1 MDFPAK
7 LKQILF
13 LDIETVS
20 CVSSYHHMDNRL
32 KPLWE
37 RKASYLD
44 KETDKETLFFE
55 KAGIYAEFGKIIT
68 ISIGSFFQ
76 NQTSELCFKVKSFY
90 GDDEKIVLKEFNDLI
105 SKFDQRRL
113 VLCAHNGKEFDF
125 PYICRR
131 MLING
136 IEIPEVLRI
145 SGKKP
150 WEVHHLDTL
159 ELWKFGDKK
168 NYTSLDLLAALF
180 NIPSSK
186 NDFDGSMV
194 NDCYYN
200 KKDLKRIKT
209 YCEKDVIVTAQ
220 LYLRFKNL
228 PLVLEENI
236 HYH

>member
-1 MDFPAK
+1 MDI
-7 LKQILF
+7 LKKVKNILF

-20 CVSSYHHMDNRL
+20 CVKSYDDLDERL

-37 RKASYLD
+37 RKAQFINKEAD
-44 KETDKETLFFE
+44 KESLFFE
-55 KAGIYAEFGKIIT
+55 KAGIYAEFGKIVN
-68 ISIGSFFQ
+68 ISIGSFFLSP
-76 NQTSELCFKVKSFY
+76 NKELCFKLKSFS
-90 GDDEKIVLKEFNDLI
+90 GSDESLLLKEFNELI
-105 SKFDQRRL
+105 TRFDQKKL
-113 VLCAHNGKEFDF
+113 MLCAHNGKEFDF
-125 PYICRR
+125 PYLCRR

-150 WEVHHLDTL
+150 WEVHHIDTL

-186 NDFDGSMV
+186 TGFDGSMV
-194 NDCYYN
+194 NHCFYN
-200 KKDLKRIKT
+200 DNDLEKITK
-209 YCEKDVIVTAQ
+209 YCEKDVLVTAQ

-228 PLVLEENI
+228 PIVSQNNI
-236 HYH
+236 FIS

>member
-1 MDFPAK
+1 MEFPAK

-20 CVSSYHHMDNRL
+20 CASSYQHMDERL

-37 RKASYLD
+37 RKATLLNKDSD
-44 KETDKETLFFE
+44 KESLFFE
-55 KAGIYAEFGKIIT
+55 KAGIYAEFGKIVT
-68 ISIGSFFQ
+68 ISVGSFFQ
-76 NQTSELCFKVKSFY
+76 SNDSELGFKVKSFY
-90 GDDEKIVLKEFNDLI
+90 DHDEKKLLNDFNNLI
-105 SKFDQRRL
+105 NKFDQRRL

-136 IEIPEVLRI
+136 ITIPEVLRI

-180 NIPSSK
+180 DIPSSK

-194 NDCYYN
+194 NECYY
-200 KKDLKRIKT
+200 KLKDLERIKT

-228 PLVLEENI
+228 PIVNEGNI
-236 HYH
+236 KFL

>member
-1 MDFPAK
+1 MDL
-7 LKQILF
+7 LKKVKNILF

-20 CVSSYHHMDNRL
+20 CVKSYDDLDERL

-37 RKASYLD
+37 RKAQFISKEGD
-44 KETDKETLFFE
+44 KESLFFE
-55 KAGIYAEFGKIIT
+55 KAGIYAEFGKIVN
-68 ISIGSFFQ
+68 ISIGSFFLS
-76 NQTSELCFKVKSFY
+76 TDKELCFKLKSFS
-90 GDDEKIVLKEFNDLI
+90 GSDEYQLLKEFNELI
-105 SKFDQRRL
+105 TRFDQKKL
-113 VLCAHNGKEFDF
+113 MLCAHNGKEFDF
-125 PYICRR
+125 PYLCRR

-150 WEVHHLDTL
+150 WEVHHIDTL

-186 NDFDGSMV
+186 TGFDGSMV
-194 NDCYYN
+194 NHSFYHD
-200 KKDLKRIKT
+200 KDLEKITK
-209 YCEKDVIVTAQ
+209 YCEKDVVVTAQ

-228 PLVLEENI
+228 PLVSQNNI
-236 HYH
+236 FIS